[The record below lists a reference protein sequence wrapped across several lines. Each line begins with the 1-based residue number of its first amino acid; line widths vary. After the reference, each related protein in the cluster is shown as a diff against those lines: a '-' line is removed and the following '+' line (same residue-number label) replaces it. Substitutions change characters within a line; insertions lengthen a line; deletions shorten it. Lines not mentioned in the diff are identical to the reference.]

1 MCHRCFES
9 DYMMAARAQ
18 ADLAVTFVM
27 PAGQEFR
34 SLQGCMTSTT
44 GPLSTAGLCELT
56 EKNLISRDSFSNSKT
71 PNHVYKYVM

>member
-1 MCHRCFES
+1 MCHRFFES
-9 DYMMAARAQ
+9 DYMMPARAQ

-44 GPLSTAGLCELT
+44 GPLSTACSKALHFVHLL
-56 EKNLISRDSFSNSKT
+56 EKILLSEFYLFGFVDF
-71 PNHVYKYVM
+71 